1 MCPFLDALRDVDL
14 LAPCKEELLGVNG
27 ARERVCDLVE
37 GKESLLASFLGKDG
51 YRCLIILTVRLFL
64 HKACYSIAVRSDRMT
79 ADSISLPH
87 TKHVKNNTV
96 FSVSADPA

>member
-1 MCPFLDALRDVDL
+1 ADPDADALHQLDYV
-14 LAPCKEELLGVNG
+14 AELLGVNG
-27 ARERVCDLVE
+27 TRERVCDLVE
-37 GKESLLASFLGKDG
+37 GEESLLASFLCKEG
-51 YRCLIILTVRLFL
+51 YRCLAPILTVRLFL